1 MERVAKVLG
10 CYRDGMESWR
20 AGQVADEISRRKA
33 SARVDRMISKRID
46 G

>member
-1 MERVAKVLG
+1 MT
-10 CYRDGMESWR
+10 SWR

-33 SARVDRMISKRID
+33 SARVDKMITKRIE

>member
-1 MERVAKVLG
+1 MSAKVLG
-10 CYRDGMESWR
+10 CYTAGMEAWR

-33 SARVDRMISKRID
+33 SARVDKMITKRIE